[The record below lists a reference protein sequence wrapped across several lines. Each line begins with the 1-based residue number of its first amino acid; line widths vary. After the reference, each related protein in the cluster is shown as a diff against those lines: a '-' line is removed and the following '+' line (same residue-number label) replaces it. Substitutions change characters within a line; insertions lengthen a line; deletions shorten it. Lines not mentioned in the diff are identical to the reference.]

1 MLLISCNKFTD
12 GPSLSFQCLRI
23 TPKYCSQGIWFSLH
37 TSAEIRVFEP
47 RLSLC
52 LTIFE
57 HLWNYLARMSLFY
70 TFKTCADCC
79 QCDLNTSDR
88 IVVFHF
94 QPIHREKE
102 TNCRKWSPTLALKL
116 CSPESIFLKKKNP
129 KPVVLFLSECISDS
143 NLFLTRLVMFCF
155 ISPLSQ
161 FNTCSAHYSLTGCVS
176 DGGCFS

>member
-1 MLLISCNKFTD
+1 MLLNSCNKFTD
-12 GPSLSFQCLRI
+12 GPSLSFQRLRI
-23 TPKYCSQGIWFSLH
+23 TPKYCSQGIWFSLY

-70 TFKTCADCC
+70 SFKTCADCC

-94 QPIHREKE
+94 QPIHKEKE
-102 TNCRKWSPTLALKL
+102 TNCRKWSATSALKL
-116 CSPESIFLKKKNP
+116 CSPRVSLLKKQK
-129 KPVVLFLSECISDS
+129 KISIVLFLSKCISDS
-143 NLFLTRLVMFCF
+143 N
-155 ISPLSQ
+155 
-161 FNTCSAHYSLTGCVS
+161 
-176 DGGCFS
+176 FS